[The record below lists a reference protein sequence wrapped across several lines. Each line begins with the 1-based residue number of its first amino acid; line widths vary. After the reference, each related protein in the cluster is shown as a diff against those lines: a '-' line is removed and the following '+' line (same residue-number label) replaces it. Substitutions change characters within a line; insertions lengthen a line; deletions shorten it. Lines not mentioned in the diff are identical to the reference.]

1 MEHVTV
7 KDLIEGTGGS
17 FLYGDSQMPVRH
29 IVLDSREIGP
39 GDLFVP
45 LKGEKVDSHRFLE
58 DVVKRGAACV
68 LTSEHETLP
77 EYAASYPCAWI
88 RVEDTK
94 AALQAFGR
102 YMRKRLSLPLV
113 GITGSVGKT
122 TTRELIAAALSAKYR
137 VYKTPGNKNSQVGV
151 PITISEISKDDQV
164 GVIELGMSE
173 PGELKVISEIA
184 CIDMAVITNIGI
196 THIEY
201 LGSRENI
208 YREKGLSA
216 EDYLQTLYNRLFT
229 GVIAVEDTDIYAQV
243 KAELV
248 SVINEAS
255 SDLGILYGE
264 TTVSGGIATISR
276 LTRPRANASSTR

>member
-88 RVEDTK
+88 RVEDT
-94 AALQAFGR
+94 R
-102 YMRKRLSLPLV
+102 RPCRPLA
-113 GITGSVGKT
+113 GI
-122 TTRELIAAALSAKYR
+122 
-137 VYKTPGNKNSQVGV
+137 
-151 PITISEISKDDQV
+151 
-164 GVIELGMSE
+164 
-173 PGELKVISEIA
+173 
-184 CIDMAVITNIGI
+184 
-196 THIEY
+196 
-201 LGSRENI
+201 
-208 YREKGLSA
+208 
-216 EDYLQTLYNRLFT
+216 
-229 GVIAVEDTDIYAQV
+229 
-243 KAELV
+243 
-248 SVINEAS
+248 
-255 SDLGILYGE
+255 
-264 TTVSGGIATISR
+264 
-276 LTRPRANASSTR
+276 

>member
-208 YREKGLSA
+208 YREKLTIQDGLKDGGLLILNGDDDLLK
-216 EDYLQTLYNRLFT
+216 ETVGKP
-229 GVIAVEDTDIYAQV
+229 GVRTVYYG
-243 KAELV
+243 
-248 SVINEAS
+248 
-255 SDLGILYGE
+255 LGE
-264 TTVSGGIATISR
+264 
-276 LTRPRANASSTR
+276 NCQ